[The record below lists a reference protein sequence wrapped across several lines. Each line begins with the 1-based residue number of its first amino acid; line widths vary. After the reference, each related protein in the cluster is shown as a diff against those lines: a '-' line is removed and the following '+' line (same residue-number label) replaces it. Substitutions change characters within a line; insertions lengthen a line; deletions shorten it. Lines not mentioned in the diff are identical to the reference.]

1 MDEFRLIAHHRP
13 SPADTWPE
21 GMRRLR
27 MTVEYDGTAYSGWQ
41 RQKNAAS
48 VQETLEEAV
57 SALTGEK
64 TGVIGSSRTDAGVHA
79 RGLCVHMDTASPIPC
94 VRVPLALNAH
104 LPPDIRVRSCQEASP
119 GFHARYSACAKVY
132 SYRFYND
139 RQMCA
144 LGRQYRAHVPVMM
157 DTDRMRASAAALLGT
172 HDFAAFAASGSVAK
186 TTVRTVHA
194 LRIDRRGPEVTLW
207 ILGNGFLYN
216 MVRIIAGTLQ
226 EIGTGKRSG
235 DAFQQALSRKDRLLL
250 GQTAPA
256 QGLTLEAVFYEGEEE
271 RLLEFFTQDEI
282 KGR

>member
-1 MDEFRLIAHHRP
+1 MNQKDIVHF
-13 SPADTWPE
+13 
-21 GMRRLR
+21 
-27 MTVEYDGTAYSGWQ
+27 YYSFHSHQ
-41 RQKNAAS
+41 VLQNMY
-48 VQETLEEAV
+48 LY
-57 SALTGEK
+57 
-64 TGVIGSSRTDAGVHA
+64 
-79 RGLCVHMDTASPIPC
+79 
-94 VRVPLALNAH
+94 LNYNRIQ
-104 LPPDIRVRSCQEASP
+104 PYN
-119 GFHARYSACAKVY
+119 RYQYY

-157 DTDRMRASAAALLGT
+157 DTDRMRASALVLLGT